1 MKKIAVSTWCTDDYA
16 VHLRPDK
23 LKKLVNHFH
32 TEIDFH
38 IVDTAQTEE
47 IKKENPWMLAETVRY
62 PDWMMVMSCLPF
74 VEDYDMVIH
83 MDADSFCIG
92 SLDRV
97 INSEA

>member
-32 TEIDFH
+32 PEIDFH

-47 IKKENPWMLAETVRY
+47 IKN
-62 PDWMMVMSCLPF
+62 CLLYTSPSPR
-74 VEDYDMVIH
+74 DLSTSRMPSS
-83 MDADSFCIG
+83 A
-92 SLDRV
+92 
-97 INSEA
+97 